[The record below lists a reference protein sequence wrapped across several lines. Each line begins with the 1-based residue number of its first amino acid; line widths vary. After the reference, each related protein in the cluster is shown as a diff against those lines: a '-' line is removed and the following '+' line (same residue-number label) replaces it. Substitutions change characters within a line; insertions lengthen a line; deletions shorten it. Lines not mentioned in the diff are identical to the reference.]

1 LKPQRQPV
9 YGDSMNEASDSDLA
23 GYLPM
28 IDDIRRISQLADPV
42 VRNLQITQCYHDLSA
57 AMARLL
63 PGGANWCTVATWAS
77 RQAGQS
83 IRKQDLQKTVERW
96 LAESNEAAESL
107 WELETERA
115 AIRGEGAE
123 SLGGALQAL
132 RGALSPAAAFERNSD
147 AVARGNQKVFE
158 EIGYEFARFLAL
170 FENAQPGDEDLDR
183 FFSGLRSGEPPEGQQ
198 FLRQAFAHYRQAIV
212 TTDEKARAELQLLA
226 NLEIGFHEQTRLQ
239 PEILEAMNA
248 PVYDPVILRRHLMEE
263 LFPTPGSRVRLAAA
277 RVLGRAKPLIDAR
290 DRLAEDMQVIGRR
303 VITRFLMTL
312 ELPQKRSLRLGQILQ
327 NGFPPVLQTL
337 LNSELVALL
346 DQIDQTPDSVTGT
359 GNRDWSVLPHRMD
372 FIADLFRAYHQDA
385 SLFEMPF
392 TAMETADIRASRRPA
407 TI

>member
-1 LKPQRQPV
+1 MPLIKPV
-9 YGDSMNEASDSDLA
+9 YGDLMNVEQNSNRETVFPSPEDVARIASVT
-23 GYLPM
+23 
-28 IDDIRRISQLADPV
+28 DPV
-42 VRNLQITQCYHDLSA
+42 VRNLQITQAYYELSR

-63 PGGANWCTVATWAS
+63 PGGINWCTVATWAS

-83 IRKQDLQKTVERW
+83 IRKEDLQKTFKRLLVESTQ
-96 LAESNEAAESL
+96 AMEAVQTLDMEGASIRGDGTESL
-107 WELETERA
+107 AGGLA
-115 AIRGEGAE
+115 AIHEAI
-123 SLGGALQAL
+123 
-132 RGALSPAAAFERNSD
+132 SPAAAFERNSR
-147 AVARGNQKVFE
+147 AVARGNKKVFE
-158 EIGYEFARFLAL
+158 EIGYEFARFLTFL
-170 FENAQPGDEDLDR
+170 RGNHEDDSVLVEFLGELTPGD
-183 FFSGLRSGEPPEGQQ
+183 PPDGQHY
-198 FLRQAFAHYRQAIV
+198 LRQAFIHYHLV
-212 TTDEKARAELQLLA
+212 LKEPDVKARAEYLLLA

-248 PVYDPVILRRHLMEE
+248 PVYDPATLRRHLMEE
-263 LFPTPGSRVRLAAA
+263 LFPTPGSRMRLAAA

-327 NGFPPVLQTL
+327 TGFPPVLQAII
-337 LNSELVALL
+337 NPELIALL
-346 DQIDQTPDSVTGT
+346 DQIDQTPDSVVAGT
-359 GNRDWSVLPHRMD
+359 DNRDWSILPHRMD